1 MSGPKALRQF
11 PCIRY
16 LLLMVNEPLLTLAEQ
31 VGANAVTFFLTLL
44 SIVLIFVAAGWRF
57 FHGKSISRARMKS
70 PNAVYWMG
78 NVLGLILVVGGVFI
92 FIEIAQGIS
101 VNSWLSNVDATITNS
116 IKTNI
121 SPIDL
126 QIFAVLTHFGDR
138 QVLFA
143 IAVSLPVLLWHTRR
157 RPFAIGLAFALAGN
171 AVLNPMLKLY
181 FERLRPL
188 NEHGVANALGWSFPS
203 GHASGAMVTYGMLAY
218 VALRTLPS
226 VWHLPAVLG
235 AISLVLAVGFSRI
248 VLQVH
253 FTSDVAAGFTSGLA
267 WLSLCILT
275 IKLIEHYRQIK
286 GSSQR

>member
-1 MSGPKALRQF
+1 MA
-11 PCIRY
+11 
-16 LLLMVNEPLLTLAEQ
+16 
-31 VGANAVTFFLTLL
+31 
-44 SIVLIFVAAGWRF
+44 
-57 FHGKSISRARMKS
+57 RARMKS
-70 PNAVYWMG
+70 PNAVYLMG

-92 FIEIAQGIS
+92 FIAIAQGIS
-101 VNSWLSNVDATITNS
+101 MNSWLSNVDATITNS

-138 QVLFA
+138 PVLFA
-143 IAVSLPVLLWHTRR
+143 IGILVTILLWRAR
-157 RPFAIGLAFALAGN
+157 CKPLAIGWAVTLAGN

-218 VALRTLPS
+218 IAMRTLPS

-235 AISLVLAVGFSRI
+235 GISLVLAVGFSRI
-248 VLQVH
+248 ILQVH
-253 FTSDVAAGFTSGLA
+253 FTSDVAAGFASGLA
-267 WLSLCILT
+267 WLSLCILS
-275 IKLIEHYRQIK
+275 IELIQHYRRI
-286 GSSQR
+286 S

>member
-1 MSGPKALRQF
+1 
-11 PCIRY
+11 
-16 LLLMVNEPLLTLAEQ
+16 MVSDPLFTLAEQ
-31 VGANAVTFFLTLL
+31 AGANALNIFLTLFA
-44 SIVLIFVAAGWRF
+44 IVLIVVAVGWRF
-57 FHGKSISRARMKS
+57 FHGKFISRARMES
-70 PNAVYWMG
+70 PNAVYLMG
-78 NVLGLILVVGGVFI
+78 NVLGLILVVGAVFV

-101 VNSWLSNVDATITNS
+101 VNSRLSLIDATITNS

-121 SPIDL
+121 SPIAL

-138 QVLFA
+138 QMLFA
-143 IAVSLPVLLWHTRR
+143 IGVLVTVWLWHARR
-157 RPFAIGLAFALAGN
+157 RPLAIGWAFTLTGN

-203 GHASGAMVTYGMLAY
+203 GHASGAMVTYGMLTYIAM
-218 VALRTLPS
+218 RTLPS

-235 AISLVLAVGFSRI
+235 ATSLVLAVGFSRI

-253 FTSDVAAGFTSGLA
+253 FTSDVAAGFASGLA

-275 IKLIEHYRQIK
+275 IELIERYRRIK
-286 GSSQR
+286 GSSR